1 MGPYQLNAIV
11 SRWYIA
17 RERALRS
24 RIDQNFCLPPMLSSC
39 RLRYLCVEQLEAEF
53 PTPPRSKRYPTSLNP
68 YQLNDIVSRWNS
80 SRGRALGR
88 RNDQHFSFLPMRT
101 SCRRLDSAS
110 ISTTIRSTA
119 FSFVACV
126 TFVFVVGI
134 GVLDDLRYRPQ
145 EVLELLDAFAI
156 PANIVKHP
164 LFVMRFV
171 PTGLFQVLNKLITV
185 LPLTFRA

>member
-1 MGPYQLNAIV
+1 MFKSSHLFLVATAIGKAGAFSFNPIPGTRAV
-11 SRWYIA
+11 HPA
-17 RERALRS
+17 RLKER
-24 RIDQNFCLPPMLSSC
+24 F
-39 RLRYLCVEQLEAEF
+39 RL
-53 PTPPRSKRYPTSLNP
+53 PTSLNP

-134 GVLDDLRYRPQ
+134 GVLDDLRCRPQ